1 MNADRTPRRGR
12 WYWETFS
19 AENRYAHAD
28 LAALRKGL
36 GRRAGSVPQMW
47 RFYRSVT
54 SDGVTSSRLSAE
66 HAALTLFATHQ
77 QSQHERMHQ
86 QRIGLGRAV
95 RHLRDSGKHSAEAVD
110 RRMDQVAT
118 AADVEEL
125 VGHLRGLVTVLRTIG
140 QPLDYTWLRS
150 DIERWHD
157 PQAQADIRAR
167 WGSGYFRWSSAET
180 A

>member
-1 MNADRTPRRGR
+1 MQLKRRKRFITLAVALAVLGAGLTATAINAKPT
-12 WYWETFS
+12 
-19 AENRYAHAD
+19 
-28 LAALRKGL
+28 
-36 GRRAGSVPQMW
+36 
-47 RFYRSVT
+47 
-54 SDGVTSSRLSAE
+54 
-66 HAALTLFATHQ
+66 
-77 QSQHERMHQ
+77 
-86 QRIGLGRAV
+86 
-95 RHLRDSGKHSAEAVD
+95 KHSAEAVD

>member
-95 RHLRDSGKHSAEAVD
+95 RRPDRVAHAPRDDEQPDGRDDA
-110 RRMDQVAT
+110 
-118 AADVEEL
+118 
-125 VGHLRGLVTVLRTIG
+125 GHRGLTTFWRG
-140 QPLDYTWLRS
+140 
-150 DIERWHD
+150 H
-157 PQAQADIRAR
+157 
-167 WGSGYFRWSSAET
+167 GT
-180 A
+180 AGPGPDRPTRGPDRPT